1 MENLGAIL
9 GWKFNNV
16 PGIKTV
22 DDVLIEWPISL
33 GALPTDDQIQTWAT
47 EYLAH
52 LSAIEA
58 TNDQKEMDFIDSF
71 PRWPDVKAEIEAI
84 EIAADALTQPTK
96 GIIKDILK
104 RLKKNSKAINWLV
117 NRPIN

>member
-9 GWKFNNV
+9 GWKFDNV

-22 DDVLIEWPISL
+22 DDILIEWPISL

-58 TNDQKEMDFIDSF
+58 TENQKNQDFITNLPSWVQVSTAVDN
-71 PRWPDVKAEIEAI
+71 
-84 EIAADALTQPTK
+84 IANLADAKVFIKKLTRVVYW
-96 GIIKDILK
+96 LA
-104 RLKKNSKAINWLV
+104 KNTSD
-117 NRPIN
+117 